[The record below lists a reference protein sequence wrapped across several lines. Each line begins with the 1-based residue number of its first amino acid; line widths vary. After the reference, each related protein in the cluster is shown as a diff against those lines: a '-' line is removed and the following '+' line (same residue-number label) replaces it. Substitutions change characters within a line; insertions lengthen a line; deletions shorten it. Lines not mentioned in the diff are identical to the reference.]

1 MTRLLLC
8 LLLMIVSAPA
18 LAACRVSL
26 GNASLGTQ
34 TSFVINSTVQT
45 TSTNLVVECDT
56 VLNLLNT
63 TDFVNATFTTAS
75 ASASTRA
82 TLRRTDT
89 TTSTD
94 SLPIQLCAQS
104 GCPANSEIALSGSYR
119 WSGSTLLGLL
129 TSSRYTLPLYIRTVA
144 GQNLSA
150 GTYQATLTLSINYSV
165 CAVGAAVCLSAQ
177 TGTVSLPLIVTL
189 TVTNDCTT
197 ISAPNVNF
205 GSAPLPG
212 NFAPVS
218 QSIAITCTKGSV
230 YTVGINN
237 GSYANGNVRNM
248 ASGANRL
255 SYEIYKGSTTN
266 RWGVSGAERWAS
278 ASSSQVS
285 TDGLLRTY
293 NYTARVLSG
302 QSALPA
308 GSYSDTLVVDIAF

>member
-1 MTRLLLC
+1 MKRMLLLLF
-8 LLLMIVSAPA
+8 LLVVGAPA
-18 LAACRVSL
+18 LAACRVTL
-26 GNASLGTQ
+26 GNAALGTQ

-45 TSTNLVVECDT
+45 TSTNLMVECDT

-75 ASASTRA
+75 ASASNRA
-82 TLRRTDT
+82 ILRRTDS

-94 SLPIQLCAQS
+94 TLPVQLCAQS
-104 GCPANSEIALSGSYR
+104 GCPANSEIALAGSYR
-119 WSGSTLLGLL
+119 WSGGTLLGLL

-150 GTYQATLTLSINYSV
+150 GTYQATLTLTNNYSV
-165 CAVGAAVCLSAQ
+165 CAVGVAACLSAQ
-177 TGTVSLPLIVTL
+177 TGTVALPLNVTL
-189 TVTNDCTT
+189 TVTNDCST

-205 GSAPLPG
+205 GSAPLPE

-237 GSYANGNVRNM
+237 GSYANGNVRNL

-255 SYEIYKGSTTN
+255 SYDIYKGTTTN
-266 RWGVSGAERWAS
+266 RWGVSGTERWAS

-285 TDGLLRTY
+285 SDGLLRTY
-293 NYTARVLSG
+293 NYTARILSG